1 MKQYRYL
8 NYYEYIADR
17 GHVAVAMYYT
27 TELIEKILKS
37 PKAREIIGWLPPV
50 YGEAYVFLW
59 LLEAIGRELDDMA
72 EWSEGLKD
80 QALPQT
86 ATWSLPYWEE
96 RYGIPSNPELPV
108 ERRRASILFKMN
120 SRAPVNPHKLEEI
133 VSKVTGVPTGVEE
146 NTGKNRFAVRCLG
159 YIDSLAVERAKE
171 QINLIKPS
179 HLVYDIN
186 VAIRHKTGHVSYM
199 PVVLQVRKTY
209 EVEVV

>member
-1 MKQYRYL
+1 M
-8 NYYEYIADR
+8 
-17 GHVAVAMYYT
+17 AMYYT
-27 TELIEKILKS
+27 TELIERILKS

-59 LLEAIGRELDDMA
+59 LLEVIGRELDDMA
-72 EWSEGLKD
+72 EWSEGVKDQALDDMAEWSEGVKD

-96 RYGIPSNPELPV
+96 RYGIPSNPELSV

-186 VAIRHKTGHVSYM
+186 VAIRHKAGHVSYM